1 MKKFT
6 PVLLSFLIFTC
17 FSCAQEKDIRSFEA
31 MNTFMVLKSYG
42 RKAVSANILAQQRI
56 YELEDC
62 ISVTKK
68 ESDIFKVNNANGAE
82 IVLQEDAF
90 CPLQFA
96 LNMAGESE
104 GLFNPLLYPVI
115 REWGFTTGVYKVPES
130 SVVKAL
136 MQNTDYTAVVLD
148 KKKKSVKICP
158 DMMIDLGA
166 VGKGYAGDCA
176 IQVLRANGIKSAI
189 LDLGGNVQTIGKKT
203 DGSLWSVGIKNP
215 WGEGSVAG
223 LKISDKAVITSGGY
237 ERFFEQ
243 DGKRYI
249 HIFDGKTGYPVEN
262 EISSVTIV
270 CKSGLLGDSLS
281 TTLFVMG
288 VEKAIDFW
296 QNRRDFDMLILTND
310 QTLFYTKTL
319 ETSLSILY
327 HFSDI
332 HVIE

>member
-6 PVLLSFLIFTC
+6 LVMLSFLIFTC

-42 RKAVSANILAQQRI
+42 RKSVRANILAQKRI
-56 YELEDC
+56 YELEDR

-130 SVVKAL
+130 SVVNAL

-148 KKKKSVKICP
+148 KKKKSVKIRP

-176 IQVLRANGIKSAI
+176 IQVLKTNGIKSAI
-189 LDLGGNVQTIGKKT
+189 LDLGGNVQTIGKKP
-203 DGSLWSVGIKNP
+203 DGSLWSIGIKNP

-249 HIFDGKTGYPVEN
+249 HIFDGKTGYPVDN

-327 HFSDI
+327 QFNDI

>member
-1 MKKFT
+1 
-6 PVLLSFLIFTC
+6 
-17 FSCAQEKDIRSFEA
+17 
-31 MNTFMVLKSYG
+31 MVLKSYG
-42 RKAVSANILAQQRI
+42 RKSVRANILVQSRI
-56 YELEDC
+56 LGLEDC

-68 ESDIFKVNNANGAE
+68 ESDIFKINNANGAE

-115 REWGFTTGVYKVPES
+115 REWGFTTGVYKVPKS
-130 SVVKAL
+130 SVINAL

-148 KKKKSVKICP
+148 KKKKSVKIRP

-176 IQVLRANGIKSAI
+176 IQVLKTNGIKSAI
-189 LDLGGNVQTIGKKT
+189 LDLGGNVQTIGKKP

-296 QNRRDFDMLILTND
+296 HNRKDFDMLILTND

-327 HFSDI
+327 QFNDI

>member
-1 MKKFT
+1 M
-6 PVLLSFLIFTC
+6 C

-148 KKKKSVKICP
+148 KKKKSVKIRP

-176 IQVLRANGIKSAI
+176 IQVLKANGIKSAI
-189 LDLGGNVQTIGKKT
+189 LDLGGNVQTIGTKP

-223 LKISDKAVITSGGY
+223 LRISDKAVITSGGY
-237 ERFFEQ
+237 ERFFDQ

-296 QNRRDFDMLILTND
+296 HNRKDFDMLILTND
-310 QTLFYTKTL
+310 QSLFYTKPL

-327 HFSDI
+327 QFSDI

>member
-1 MKKFT
+1 
-6 PVLLSFLIFTC
+6 
-17 FSCAQEKDIRSFEA
+17 
-31 MNTFMVLKSYG
+31 MVLKSYG
-42 RKAVSANILAQQRI
+42 RKAVRANILAQQRI

-148 KKKKSVKICP
+148 KKKKSVKIRP

-176 IQVLRANGIKSAI
+176 IQVLKANGIKSAI
-189 LDLGGNVQTIGKKT
+189 LDLGGNVQTIGTKP

-223 LKISDKAVITSGGY
+223 LRISDKAVITSGGY
-237 ERFFEQ
+237 ERFFDQ

-296 QNRRDFDMLILTND
+296 HNRKDFDMLILTND
-310 QTLFYTKTL
+310 QSLFYTKPL

-327 HFSDI
+327 QFNDI
-332 HVIE
+332 HVVE

>member
-1 MKKFT
+1 MKNST

-42 RKAVSANILAQQRI
+42 RKSVRSNILAQARI
-56 YELEDC
+56 FELEDC

-130 SVVKAL
+130 SVISAL
-136 MQNTDYTAVVLD
+136 MQNTDYTTVVLD
-148 KKKKSVKICP
+148 KKKKSVKIRP

-176 IQVLRANGIKSAI
+176 IQLLRANGIKSAI
-189 LDLGGNVQTIGKKT
+189 LDLGGNVQTIGKKP

-327 HFSDI
+327 QFNDI
-332 HVIE
+332 HVVE